1 LKEIDIVVWASDFS
15 TSRGEGILAN
25 SFFKEFIK
33 LHNNE
38 KIIIKTFEQ
47 KITLLKKNLK
57 TLKIIQKSNFFHKYI
72 GPVYGAIYLLLNR
85 KKKNCILELFA
96 FVEFSNFFNTTEQ
109 DSSRAHNRWR

>member
-38 KIIIKTFEQ
+38 KIILKTFEQ
-47 KITLLKKNLK
+47 KITLLKK
-57 TLKIIQKSNFFHKYI
+57 KI
-72 GPVYGAIYLLLNR
+72 
-85 KKKNCILELFA
+85 
-96 FVEFSNFFNTTEQ
+96 
-109 DSSRAHNRWR
+109 